1 MHHVSRPKL
10 MNDYRIFVGAF
21 PTEPLNEQIQAM
33 RQGYD
38 AKTAR
43 ITPPHVTLAGTYWR
57 SGHATPENE
66 AETIARLEAIQGEMA
81 PFDLVLGGIEAFPQ
95 GVIYLGVAVTEGL
108 LAARAVLLKA
118 MGPDKHPHF
127 VPHLTL
133 AMRLTPTGNEQMQAE
148 LRQTEWHTARWIVR
162 MDELRLMQRGRDDP
176 AWRTI
181 YRLPLRE
188 SEQ

>member
-1 MHHVSRPKL
+1 

-21 PTEPLNEQIQAM
+21 PAEPLAGQIQTM
-33 RQGYD
+33 RQRYD

-57 SGHATPENE
+57 HGPATLENE
-66 AETIARLEAIQGEMA
+66 AETIAQLETVRTEIE
-81 PFDLVLGGIEAFPQ
+81 PFDLILGGIEAFPQ
-95 GVIYLGVAVTEGL
+95 GVTYLDVVVTAGL

-133 AMRLTPTGNEQMQAE
+133 AMRLTPPGHEQMQAE
-148 LRQTEWHTARWIVR
+148 LRQTEWHTARWTVQT
-162 MDELRLMQRGRDDP
+162 DELRLMQRGRDDP

-181 YRLPLRE
+181 HRLQLGKVN
-188 SEQ
+188 SKQ

>member
-1 MHHVSRPKL
+1 

-21 PTEPLNEQIQAM
+21 PARPLNGQIQTM

-57 SGHATPENE
+57 SGPATPENE
-66 AETIARLEAIQGEMA
+66 RETIARLEAVQAEIE
-81 PFDLVLGGIEAFPQ
+81 PFDLILGGIASFPQ
-95 GVIYLGVAVTEGL
+95 GVTYLDVAVTGGL

-133 AMRLTPTGNEQMQAE
+133 AMRLDAAGHEQMQAK
-148 LRQTEWHTARWIVR
+148 LRQTEWHTARWTVR
-162 MDELRLMQRGRDDP
+162 MSYG
-176 AWRTI
+176 
-181 YRLPLRE
+181 
-188 SEQ
+188 